1 MSVARRPVRHRYGPD
16 PQARGVVS
24 THETRKGVPGYPHLP
39 QPAFVVSFRA
49 RAGTV
54 SGMSDDTKAARRRF
68 ARVYYDDLERDYP
81 GLFYDPTALST
92 WLRLLVL
99 SEKAWPALP
108 ELPKAVRRSDLDK
121 LVSLGIFE
129 HQPHSRFVLRGWVK
143 DREARAEH
151 GKKAVGS
158 RKDRPTWVPT
168 RVTTPVVSPVV
179 PRGSLSTST
188 STSSQETE
196 GGPGGT
202 IDPFDAYWSLTTRYP
217 KGGGATWLD
226 RLTATFGA
234 EPVVRTLGAKW
245 IELADASTLLSRT
258 EDALLHDA
266 RVLDQSAQKAER
278 ERIAAKRAEPRAVV
292 DREAVNAELR
302 RLMGLDAA

>member
-1 MSVARRPVRHRYGPD
+1 
-16 PQARGVVS
+16 
-24 THETRKGVPGYPHLP
+24 
-39 QPAFVVSFRA
+39 
-49 RAGTV
+49 
-54 SGMSDDTKAARRRF
+54 MSDDTKAARRRF

-168 RVTTPVVSPVV
+168 RVDTPVVSPVV
-179 PRGSLSTST
+179 LRGSLSTSV
-188 STSSQETE
+188 SPSSQETE
-196 GGPGGT
+196 GVQGEPP
-202 IDPFDAYWSLTTRYP
+202 DAFDAYWSLTTRYP
-217 KGGGATWLD
+217 KGGGASWLD

-234 EPVVRTLGAKW
+234 ESVIKALVGAWTEK
-245 IELADASTLLSRT
+245 ADNSTLLSRT
-258 EDALLHDA
+258 EDALAHEA
-266 RVLDQSAQKAER
+266 RKLDQQEQQKEQQRLR
-278 ERIAAKRAEPRAVV
+278 EKRAVPKVLPAWEQEFRAAL
-292 DREAVNAELR
+292 ESKYGKAS
-302 RLMGLDAA
+302 